1 MKNTYHIATY
11 LSSQV
16 RAQVMSASYETGSFD
31 VLVRLCFH
39 ADDNAETETRA
50 VLNFNGDLEGGQPS
64 IETHVD
70 LQGCTHEI
78 TPVTTNKMLN
88 YLNLT
93 KALLELSA
101 TFEDN
106 SLKERLMPM
115 VCDVNNDK
123 LHSCV
128 IDFLSSVI
136 KGLVDIRSEEKEQE
150 A

>member
-39 ADDNAETETRA
+39 TDDNPETETRA
-50 VLNFNGDLEGGQPS
+50 ALNFNGELEGEQPS
-64 IETHVD
+64 IETHIE

-78 TPVTTNKMLN
+78 TPVTTHKMLN

-93 KALLELSA
+93 KALLELST

-106 SLKERLMPM
+106 GLKEKLMSM
-115 VCDVNNDK
+115 VCDADNDK

-136 KGLVDIRSEEKEQE
+136 KGLVEIRSEKKEQE